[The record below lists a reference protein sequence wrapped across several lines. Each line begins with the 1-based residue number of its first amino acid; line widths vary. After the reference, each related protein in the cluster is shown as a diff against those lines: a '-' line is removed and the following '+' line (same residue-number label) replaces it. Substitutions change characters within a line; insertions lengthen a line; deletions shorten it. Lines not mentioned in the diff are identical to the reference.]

1 MAQSGTLY
9 LLDGTWYLKYRTREG
24 ANRVHKTERL
34 CAENGTKHHALC
46 SESGEHRA
54 RRHAKK
60 KTRFGNAVTIPPK
73 NLNAVRTKFMD
84 SVNSEQPS
92 GRQKGRPQDMPV
104 SNFWEK
110 IYLPYAEHEWKR
122 RGMKPST
129 IRYMKHTWSHYLAE
143 HFEGETLQR
152 YTSER
157 ARFLLNTLK
166 TKLNKTSLTHVKAC
180 ASAIFGEA
188 VEREFRKDNPWY
200 VKLPK
205 DCDEP
210 EDTQH
215 YTLEESENLVSALIE
230 HIDAQLFLALCCFL
244 GLRPSE
250 AIAVKWDDFN
260 SETVCIR
267 RACVNGI
274 VGTSKTKLSQR
285 DLPLR
290 DAVRVPLE
298 LWRQKCG
305 NPTEGWVFKK
315 VRKIGEDTPAPLH
328 NLVTRVIMPH
338 VKGGEK
344 CAACG
349 VVPKKANVEWK
360 GVYSGRRG
368 FATAVIELT
377 NGNFASAQE
386 LLGHSSMETT
396 VRNYKKQTITSKAT
410 GADAVQANLDARAAL
425 RLKALTAG
433 R

>member
-1 MAQSGTLY
+1 MAQQGTLY
-9 LLDGTWYLKYRTREG
+9 LLDGTWYLKYRTNDG

-34 CAENGTKHHALC
+34 CAENGEQHHSLC
-46 SESGEHRA
+46 SGIGEHRA
-54 RRHAKK
+54 RRHATR

-73 NLNAVRTKFMD
+73 NLNGVRLKFME

-92 GRQKGRPQDMPV
+92 GRQKGRQQDMSV
-104 SNFWEK
+104 SNFWETV
-110 IYLPYAEHEWKR
+110 YLPYAEHEWKG

-129 IRYMKHTWSHYLAE
+129 IRCIKHIWNHNLSS

-152 YTSER
+152 YQSDR

-166 TKLNKTSLTHVKAC
+166 TKLNRTTLTHIKAC
-180 ASAIFGEA
+180 ASGMFNEA
-188 VEREFRKDNPWY
+188 VERGFRKDNPWHI
-200 VKLPK
+200 KLPTA
-205 DCDEP
+205 CIEP

-215 YTLEESENLVSALIE
+215 YTLEESENLISALID
-230 HIDAQLFLALCCFL
+230 HPDCQLFLSLCCFL

-260 SETVCIR
+260 TETVCIR
-267 RACVNGI
+267 RACVNGH

-285 DLPLR
+285 DLPLI
-290 DAVRVPLE
+290 DAIRVPLE

-305 NPTEGWVFKK
+305 NPTAGWVFKK
-315 VRKIGEDTPAPLH
+315 VRKIGEDTPADLH
-328 NLVTRVIMPH
+328 NLVNRVIKPH

-344 CAACG
+344 CAVCD
-349 VVPKKANVEWK
+349 VIPKKANVTWK
-360 GVYSGRRG
+360 GVYSARRG

-410 GADAVQANLDARAAL
+410 GMSALQAAL
-425 RLKALTAG
+425 TPKALTAG
-433 R
+433 Q